1 MGMKPRKEDSSAII
15 KRVLRPVVIGTVIG
29 AGGCLLIL
37 LLMAAVMASSDIPKA
52 AVTPMAVAAAAIGA
66 FISGIVAARISREK
80 GLMLG
85 AVCGLL
91 LYLLVMLAGF
101 AVLREI
107 RGAYAV
113 VKLAVMIGC
122 AALGGVLGVN
132 MGKR

>member
-1 MGMKPRKEDSSAII
+1 MKPRKEDSSAII

-80 GLMLG
+80 VLMLG

>member
-1 MGMKPRKEDSSAII
+1 MKPRKEDSSAII

-113 VKLAVMIGC
+113 VQLAVMIGC

>member
-1 MGMKPRKEDSSAII
+1 MKPRKEDSSAII

-122 AALGGVLGVN
+122 AG
-132 MGKR
+132 RRFRC

>member
-1 MGMKPRKEDSSAII
+1 MRLLAAL
-15 KRVLRPVVIGTVIG
+15 LRRG
-29 AGGCLLIL
+29 
-37 LLMAAVMASSDIPKA
+37 
-52 AVTPMAVAAAAIGA
+52 
-66 FISGIVAARISREK
+66 ISREK

>member
-1 MGMKPRKEDSSAII
+1 MKPRKEDSSAII
-15 KRVLRPVVIGTVIG
+15 KRVLRPVVIGMVIG

>member
-1 MGMKPRKEDSSAII
+1 MNPRKEDSSVMI
-15 KRVLRPVVIGTVIG
+15 KRVVRPVVIGTVAG
-29 AGGCLLIL
+29 AGCCLLIL
-37 LLMAAVMASSDIPKA
+37 LLMAAIMASSDIPKA

-66 FISGIVAARISREK
+66 FVSGIIAARISRER
-80 GLMLG
+80 GLLLG

-91 LYLLVMLAGF
+91 LYLLVMIAGF
-101 AVLREI
+101 AILREI

>member
-1 MGMKPRKEDSSAII
+1 
-15 KRVLRPVVIGTVIG
+15 
-29 AGGCLLIL
+29 
-37 LLMAAVMASSDIPKA
+37 
-52 AVTPMAVAAAAIGA
+52 MAVAAAAIGA

-107 RGAYAV
+107 PVGRM
-113 VKLAVMIGC
+113 LS
-122 AALGGVLGVN
+122 
-132 MGKR
+132 

>member
-1 MGMKPRKEDSSAII
+1 MKPRKEDSSAII

-66 FISGIVAARISREK
+66 FISGIVAARISPEK

>member
-1 MGMKPRKEDSSAII
+1 MGMKPRKEDSSAIK

-91 LYLLVMLAGF
+91 LYLLVMLAGC

>member
-1 MGMKPRKEDSSAII
+1 MKPCKEDSSAII

>member
-1 MGMKPRKEDSSAII
+1 MNPRKEDSSVMI
-15 KRVLRPVVIGTVIG
+15 KRVVRPVVIGTVAG
-29 AGGCLLIL
+29 AGCCLLLL

-66 FISGIVAARISREK
+66 FVSGIIAARISRER
-80 GLMLG
+80 GLLLG

-91 LYLLVMLAGF
+91 LYLLVMIAGF
-101 AVLREI
+101 ALLREI

-122 AALGGVLGVN
+122 AALGGVLGVI
-132 MGKR
+132 MGQR

>member
-1 MGMKPRKEDSSAII
+1 MNPRKEDSSVMI
-15 KRVLRPVVIGTVIG
+15 KRVVRPVVIGTVAG
-29 AGGCLLIL
+29 AGCCLLLL

-66 FISGIVAARISREK
+66 FVSGIIAARISRER
-80 GLMLG
+80 GLLLG

-91 LYLLVMLAGF
+91 LYLLVMIAGF
-101 AVLREI
+101 AMLREI

-122 AALGGVLGVN
+122 AAFGGVLGVN

>member
-1 MGMKPRKEDSSAII
+1 MKPRKEDSSAII

-52 AVTPMAVAAAAIGA
+52 AVTPMAVVAAAIGA

>member
-1 MGMKPRKEDSSAII
+1 MKPRKEDSSAII

-107 RGAYAV
+107 PWGVCCRKTRGYDRV
-113 VKLAVMIGC
+113 QLRW
-122 AALGGVLGVN
+122 AAF
-132 MGKR
+132 